1 MHKATMVLEGGATRG
16 VFTAGALDYLMEQD
30 TYVSHVIGVSMGS
43 CNAADYVSRQPG
55 RTRDCCIPENRASGY
70 IYGPR
75 ELMKERSLMNMDMIF
90 DKYPN
95 ELHPF
100 DYETYF
106 NSGMKCDI
114 VVTNCLTG
122 KAEFLDERAD
132 RARLMKICR
141 ASCSMPLL
149 TPIVNVDGVP
159 YLDGG
164 IADSVP
170 IRRAEEIGNEKIVV
184 ILTRNK
190 GDRKKPLSRGMERLY
205 RHQYKSYPNFIRTA
219 VTRSLYYNRTMNHI
233 DRLEQEGRIF
243 VLRPLV
249 KPVSR
254 IEQNKDTLLA
264 FYDHGYHLMER
275 EYGRLME
282 YLEE

>member
-16 VFTAGALDYLMEQD
+16 VFTAGALDYLMERD

-55 RTRDCCIPENRASGY
+55 RTRDCCIPESRAAGY

-75 ELMKERSLMNMDMIF
+75 KLIKERSLMNMDMIF

-95 ELHPF
+95 ELYPF

-106 NSGMKCDI
+106 GSEMKCDI
-114 VVTNCLTG
+114 VATNCLTG

-132 RARLMKICR
+132 RGRLMKICR

-190 GDRKKPLSRGMERLY
+190 GYRKKPLPRGIERLY

-254 IEQNKDTLLA
+254 MEQNRDTLLA

-275 EYGRLME
+275 EYERLMK
-282 YLEE
+282 YLQ